1 MSSPTVGTP
10 TYRQL
15 NSKTPVNKNSDEFK
29 THRYPHVVKR
39 SMLC

>member
-15 NSKTPVNKNSDEFK
+15 NSKTPVNNIAMSLKPIAIR
-29 THRYPHVVKR
+29 T
-39 SMLC
+39 L